1 MQAETVLQPG
11 TDNGTAADAHRLPP
25 SRPEDWKPDLLSGR
39 ILIVDDEPANVLLLT
54 KILRAEG
61 YREVTSTTDPREALR
76 IYGRTPQDLV
86 LLDIRMPHL
95 DGFQV
100 MEALSAM
107 EPGSY
112 PPVLVL
118 TAQTDMATRLRALQA
133 GARDFVNK
141 PIDRTE
147 VLNRIRNMLEVRLL
161 YNRLRGQN
169 EVLEVMVEQRTRQ
182 LADSRL
188 EVVRRLGRAAEYRDN
203 ETGLHILRMS
213 KIAAGLARQAGL
225 SAADCDLI
233 LNAAP
238 MHDIGKIGIPDS
250 ILRKPG
256 KLDSLEWETM
266 KAHTTIGAEILAGH
280 DSDLMRM
287 ARDIALYHHERW
299 DGSGYPH
306 GLAGEAIPL
315 SARITAIADVFD
327 ALTSER
333 PYKRAWPLNEAMAE
347 IERAAGTHFDPALAA
362 CFAAIPSEVAAI
374 IAEHREPPLSPR
386 TL

>member
-1 MQAETVLQPG
+1 MQSGNPVPPSPVNASP
-11 TDNGTAADAHRLPP
+11 AAARVTSP
-25 SRPEDWKPDLLSGR
+25 SRPEEWKPDLLSGR

-61 YREVTSTTDPREALR
+61 YREVSSTTDPREALQ
-76 IYGRTPQDLV
+76 IYQRTPQDLV

-100 MEALSAM
+100 MEALCAM

-118 TAQTDMATRLRALQA
+118 SAQTDMATRLRALQA

-161 YNRLRGQN
+161 YNHLRGQN
-169 EVLEVMVEQRTRQ
+169 ERLEVMVEQRTRQ

-213 KIAAGLARQAGL
+213 KIAARLARQAGL
-225 SAADCDLI
+225 SAADCDLV

-238 MHDIGKIGIPDS
+238 MHDIGKIGIADS

-256 KLDSLEWETM
+256 KLDALEWETM
-266 KAHTTIGAEILAGH
+266 KSHTTIGAEILAGH
-280 DSDLMRM
+280 DSDLMHM
-287 ARDIALYHHERW
+287 ARDIALCHHERW
-299 DGSGYPH
+299 DGSGYPQ

-333 PYKRAWPLNEAMAE
+333 PYKRAWPMAEAMAE
-347 IERAAGTHFDPALAA
+347 ISRAAGSHFDPALVL
-362 CFAAIPSEVAAI
+362 CFAEIVGEVKAI
-374 IAEHREPPLSPR
+374 IAEHREPTLAPR
-386 TL
+386 TA